1 MATHY
6 DTVHLTEV
14 ASTQDESFSR
24 FDRSGTS
31 TLVVAERQLAGR
43 GRQGRSW
50 DQPDRAMF
58 ASYTYETE
66 WPVATRTLIP
76 LVCGLAMREALA
88 VFAGSD
94 ILLKWPN
101 DLMLD
106 DRKVGGI
113 LVEASGV
120 RITAGCGVN
129 LWWRSPPENAATLY
143 SDDPGPGAAQDLAGL
158 WVEQLRQHIA
168 RGPDDWGRDEYLA
181 VSSTVGRA
189 IVWDSGE
196 GVASDLAPD
205 GALVVVTDSG
215 TVTIHAGDIHTR
227 TKS

>member
-1 MATHY
+1 MDTHY
-6 DTVHLTEV
+6 DTVHLTEA
-14 ASTQDESFSR
+14 ASTQDESSGR
-24 FDRSGTS
+24 FDLSGTP
-31 TLVVAERQLAGR
+31 TLVVADRQSAGR

-88 VFAGSD
+88 AIADVV

-101 DLMLD
+101 DLMVSD
-106 DRKVGGI
+106 KKIGGI
-113 LVEASGV
+113 LVEASDV

-129 LWWRSPPENAATLY
+129 LWWRSPPEGATSLF
-143 SDDPGPGAAQDLAGL
+143 SDDPGPAVAQDLADL
-158 WVEQLRQHIA
+158 WVERLRSHLA
-168 RGPDDWGRDEYLA
+168 RGPEDWNRDEYLA
-181 VSSTVGRA
+181 ASATVGRP

-196 GVASDLAPD
+196 GVANGLASD
-205 GALVVVTDSG
+205 GALIVVTDSG
-215 TVTIHAGDIHTR
+215 AVTIHAGDIHTQQ
-227 TKS
+227 

>member
-14 ASTQDESFSR
+14 ASTQDESSSR
-24 FDRSGTS
+24 FDRSGIP
-31 TLVVAERQLAGR
+31 TLVVAERQFAGR

-66 WPVATRTLIP
+66 WPVPTRTLIP

-88 VFAGSD
+88 AVADNG

-101 DLMLD
+101 DLMLG

-113 LVEASGV
+113 LVEASGD

-129 LWWRSPPENAATLY
+129 LWWRSLPENAATLY
-143 SDDPGPGAAQDLAGL
+143 SDEPGPEAAHDLAGL
-158 WVEQLRQHIA
+158 WAERFRQHIA
-168 RGPDDWGRDEYLA
+168 RGPDDWGRDKYLA
-181 VSSTVGRA
+181 ASSTVGRA
-189 IVWDSGE
+189 IAWDAGE
-196 GVASDLAPD
+196 GVATDLAPD
-205 GALVVVTDSG
+205 GALIVVTDSG
-215 TVTIHAGDIHTR
+215 TVNIHAGDIHTR
-227 TKS
+227 R